1 MTFIP
6 INCEASMNRVT
17 LGSAKAICA
26 KGKPI
31 IASHLMIGSS
41 YRIICY
47 FCKTPE
53 DLREFVLKTR
63 GNRYVKGVAYHT
75 CKLAWENYEQR

>member
-6 INCEASMNRVT
+6 INCEASRNRVT
-17 LGSAKAICA
+17 LGGAKAICA
-26 KGKPI
+26 NGKPI
-31 IASHLMIGSS
+31 IASHLRIASS

-63 GNRYVKGVAYHT
+63 GNKFIKGVAYHT
-75 CKLAWENYEQR
+75 CKQALENYE